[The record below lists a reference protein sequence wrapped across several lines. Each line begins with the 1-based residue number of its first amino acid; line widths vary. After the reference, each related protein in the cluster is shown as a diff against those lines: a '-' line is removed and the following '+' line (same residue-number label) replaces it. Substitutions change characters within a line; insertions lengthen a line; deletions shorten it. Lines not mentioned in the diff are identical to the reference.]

1 LENKALLYF
10 IPTAH
15 GNENLTGSFKI
26 TLFHIRR
33 FAEFADH
40 QLCGAVPIKIDQ
52 NPFLRKK
59 KCQKIYKKNFKTS
72 PKIFTSLARNQ

>member
-1 LENKALLYF
+1 M
-10 IPTAH
+10 
-15 GNENLTGSFKI
+15 GNELSF
-26 TLFHIRR
+26 LFVFFVECQLGLHIRQ

-59 KCQKIYKKNFKTS
+59 KC
-72 PKIFTSLARNQ
+72 